1 MFSISLC
8 KVKIEIDNR
17 FTYVEKLCRDY
28 IVSDSQT
35 PAFRVAVTLREVEDY
50 VAHVGRPMAQDE
62 AESYLIYRKI
72 CGQMPAYNAYLLHA
86 AVVSIDGK
94 GYAFSASRGQGKTTH
109 TALWEELFA
118 GQGVFVVNGDK
129 PLIKLE
135 DNGQITAWGT
145 PWCGKEGKQVN
156 TSVPLC
162 GICFLEKGKINQIY
176 AASVADGVA
185 RMLQSTI
192 LPPTSGL
199 QDAMAYLVG
208 TTLKHTPA
216 YLLSC
221 RPDKEAAMLSYR
233 TLTKSS
239 TVF

>member
-1 MFSISLC
+1 MFVIELC
-8 KVKIEIDNR
+8 RVHIEIDNR
-17 FTYVEKLCRDY
+17 FAYVEKLCQDY
-28 IVSDSQT
+28 MVKQGTMS
-35 PAFRVAVTLREVEDY
+35 PAFRVSVSQDELKAY
-50 VAHVGRPMAQDE
+50 VARVGRPMSEDE

-86 AVVSIDGK
+86 AVVAVDGK
-94 GYAFSASRGQGKTTH
+94 GYAFSAARGQGKTTH
-109 TALWEELFA
+109 TQMWETLFA
-118 GQGVFVVNGDK
+118 DRGVFIVNGDK

-162 GICFLEKGKINQIY
+162 GICFLEIGQINQMKT
-176 AASVADGVA
+176 VNTADGVA
-185 RMLQSTI
+185 RMLQATI
-192 LPPTSGL
+192 LPPTKTL

-208 TTLKHTPA
+208 TTLKQTPA

-221 RPDKEAAMLSYR
+221 RPDAEAAMIAYK
-233 TLTKSS
+233 TLTRS
-239 TVF
+239 